1 MRLLRYSIG
10 VVICIAAI
18 TSTLA
23 LCRLPAAADD
33 MQMTTCPTFTSTT
46 WVNPMPPSNSGNR
59 YILTL
64 NKHEMSC
71 AQATSWAKKLVVQHV
86 PGKPMMAQYPPL
98 KGGPPGYVCTG
109 SPDTTGHAYRGQCLK
124 KSGDP
129 FAASFN
135 WSNE

>member
-1 MRLLRYSIG
+1 MRILKCSTGAVVSIAMIAS
-10 VVICIAAI
+10 VITVCPIP
-18 TSTLA
+18 S
-23 LCRLPAAADD
+23 AADD
-33 MQMTTCPTFTSTT
+33 MQMTTCPTFTGTT

-71 AQATSWAKKLVVQHV
+71 AQAESWAKKLLVQHIAD
-86 PGKPMMAQYPPL
+86 KPMMPQYPPL

-109 SPDTTGHAYRGQCLK
+109 SPDNTGHAYRGQCLK
-124 KSGDP
+124 TKGGP

>member
-1 MRLLRYSIG
+1 MRISKCSLG
-10 VVICIAAI
+10 AVVLIAVIASVI
-18 TSTLA
+18 A
-23 LCRLPAAADD
+23 LCRMPAAADD
-33 MQMTTCPTFTSTT
+33 MQMTTCPSFTATT

-64 NKHEMSC
+64 NKPELSC
-71 AQATSWAKKLVVQHV
+71 AQAESWAKKLIMQHI
-86 PGKPMMAQYPPL
+86 PGKPMMPQYPPL

-109 SPDTTGHAYRGQCLK
+109 SPDNTGHAYRGQCLK
-124 KSGDP
+124 LNGGP